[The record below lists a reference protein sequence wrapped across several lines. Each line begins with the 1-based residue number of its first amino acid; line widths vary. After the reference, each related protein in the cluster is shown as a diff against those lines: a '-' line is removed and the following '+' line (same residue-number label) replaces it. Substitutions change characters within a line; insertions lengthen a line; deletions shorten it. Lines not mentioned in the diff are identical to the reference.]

1 MRSATIGN
9 MQKTGATPR
18 VLTDQEVQE
27 LLASDIPARLAT
39 IDRDGSPRITPIW
52 FLWENGAFY
61 MSSVKGKIQLRNLER
76 NPIASIC
83 VDVEEPDTGIGH
95 RPNRQIKAKAAV
107 RLFEDDGSWTRRITA
122 KYVSGP
128 EGERTAAER
137 ASKPGLVIELRPS
150 RIIGLAAH

>member
-1 MRSATIGN
+1 M
-9 MQKTGATPR
+9 TGASPR
-18 VLTDQEVQE
+18 TMTDDEINKVLALDV
-27 LLASDIPARLAT
+27 PAHLAT

-52 FLWENGAFY
+52 FLWEDGAFY

-76 NPIASIC
+76 NPVAAIC
-83 VDVEEPDTGIGH
+83 VDVEGPDSGVGH
-95 RPNRQIKAKAAV
+95 RPNRQVKARAAV

-137 ASKPGLVIELRPS
+137 ASMPRLVIELRPS
-150 RIIGLAAH
+150 RVIGLAAH